1 MKKTIMTMGLL
12 FLFLGAL
19 AGSSFAQMKIAVVN
33 SNDVLEKSAEG
44 KRTLARIQ
52 EADKQNQAKI
62 AKIDDDIR
70 QLQTKLNTQRIT
82 MTDEAIMMSQS
93 ELERKQTQRKR
104 DAEDAYA
111 QMQELTNRLFKKLQ
125 DELIPIVELIG
136 KERGL
141 DIIFDRDKSGAVY
154 FSPAIELTV
163 EVIKR
168 YDQSKATQK

>member
-1 MKKTIMTMGLL
+1 MKKAMMTIGLL
-12 FLFLGAL
+12 VLFLGAL
-19 AGSSFAQMKIAVVN
+19 AGSSFAQMKIAIVN

-44 KRTLARIQ
+44 KRTLARLQ
-52 EADKQNQAKI
+52 DADKQNQAKI
-62 AKIDDDIR
+62 SKLDDDIR

-82 MTDEAIMMSQS
+82 MTDEAVLANQAD
-93 ELERKQTQRKR
+93 LERKQTQRKR

-111 QMQELTNRLFKKLQ
+111 QMQELSTRLFKKLQ
-125 DELIPIVELIG
+125 DELIPIVEQIG

-154 FSPAIELTV
+154 YSPAIDLTA

>member
-1 MKKTIMTMGLL
+1 MKKAMMTIGLL
-12 FLFLGAL
+12 VLFLGAL
-19 AGSSFAQMKIAVVN
+19 AGSSFAQMKIAIVN

-44 KRTLARIQ
+44 KRTLARLQ
-52 EADKQNQAKI
+52 DADKQNQAKI
-62 AKIDDDIR
+62 SKLDDDIR

-82 MTDEAIMMSQS
+82 MTDEAVLANQAD
-93 ELERKQTQRKR
+93 LERKQTQRKR

-111 QMQELTNRLFKKLQ
+111 QMQELSTRLFKKLQ
-125 DELIPIVELIG
+125 DELIPIVEQIG

-141 DIIFDRDKSGAVY
+141 DIIFDRDRSGAVY
-154 FSPAIELTV
+154 YSPAIDLTA

>member
-1 MKKTIMTMGLL
+1 MKKAMMTIGLL
-12 FLFLGAL
+12 VLFLGVL
-19 AGSSFAQMKIAVVN
+19 AGSSFAQMKIAIVN

-44 KRTLARIQ
+44 KRTLARLQ
-52 EADKQNQAKI
+52 DADKQNQAKI
-62 AKIDDDIR
+62 SKLDDEIR

-82 MTDEAIMMSQS
+82 MTDEAVLANQAD
-93 ELERKQTQRKR
+93 LERKQTQRKR

-111 QMQELTNRLFKKLQ
+111 QMNELSTRLFKKLQ
-125 DELIPIVELIG
+125 DELIPIVEQIG

-141 DIIFDRDKSGAVY
+141 DIIFDRDRSGAVY
-154 FSPAIELTV
+154 YSPAIDLTA

>member
-82 MTDEAIMMSQS
+82 MTDEAVLMSQS

>member
-19 AGSSFAQMKIAVVN
+19 AGSSFAQMKIAIVN

-44 KRTLARIQ
+44 KRTLARLQ

-82 MTDEAIMMSQS
+82 MTDEAVLMSQS